1 MRKPIFLL
9 MPLLWAM
16 LFTLIGCSNSTQ
28 MQNESKTAN
37 LSSSEDSVLI
47 YKDASNTC
55 AERKEQP
62 TRDSLLI
69 YKVEG
74 MKLFMNFSVDLYG
87 GRDDAQYWAFMTADS
102 LLNAIDY
109 QSYEES
115 LALYYSAV
123 SYINNGLS
131 YVPTI
136 MRIVNQSDANP
147 ESGLPSISLEES
159 FKLIIEDPKLSETN
173 RLKDLSGLE
182 YRALYSTFYYTH
194 VIGMDKFVSLVKPIL
209 EEFEEYE
216 KYYSSYSIEDAYK
229 LCSIE
234 SKALWYIFLSG
245 YSLDAFRLFRAR
257 KYSNKYGDLFQTYI
271 KRHVSGN
278 KYETLLL
285 SDDEFALTIDEIAV
299 WHDSIQN
306 FRNDGIENLSDEK
319 FYEIELKA
327 ARYHY
332 YMLSVANECVKLMEE
347 FKETQEELRD

>member
-1 MRKPIFLL
+1 MQMRKPIFLL

-16 LFTLIGCSNSTQ
+16 LFTLIGCSNSLQ
-28 MQNESKTAN
+28 IQNESKIAN

-47 YKDASNTC
+47 YKDASSTC
-55 AERKEQP
+55 AERNEQSS
-62 TRDSLLI
+62 RDSVLI

-74 MKLFMNFSVDLYG
+74 MKLFMNFSVDLFG

-131 YVPTI
+131 YLPTI
-136 MRIVNQSDANP
+136 MRIVNQSDAEQ
-147 ESGLPSISLEES
+147 ESGLPPISLEES

-182 YRALYSTFYYTH
+182 YRALYSTLYYTH
-194 VIGMDKFVSLVKPIL
+194 VIGMDKFVSFVKPIL

-216 KYYSSYSIEDAYK
+216 QYYSSYANEDAYK

-234 SKALWYIFLSG
+234 SKALWYIFLSQ
-245 YSLDAFRLFRAR
+245 YTFFAYDLFSAR

-285 SDDEFALTIDEIAV
+285 FDDEFHHTLHKIAV
-299 WHDSIQN
+299 
-306 FRNDGIENLSDEK
+306 
-319 FYEIELKA
+319 
-327 ARYHY
+327 
-332 YMLSVANECVKLMEE
+332 
-347 FKETQEELRD
+347 